1 MNPASAAHFDS
12 SLLIH
17 PSQFCY
23 LIAGPFDYRLAVCS
37 VAFLDTR
44 ARFCEQVYYPR
55 GALTAGAAAVLL
67 SAGGRSR
74 TIFHSIL
81 QPRHYFSIS
90 VADPARRRINCL
102 IYIKK

>member
-44 ARFCEQVYYPR
+44 ARFCEQVY
-55 GALTAGAAAVLL
+55 LL
-67 SAGGRSR
+67 
-74 TIFHSIL
+74 
-81 QPRHYFSIS
+81 
-90 VADPARRRINCL
+90 PARRTYRGRGCRSPFSRG
-102 IYIKK
+102 